1 MLQFCCKK
9 IKNYK
14 LKIITD
20 NRHIW
25 KFCIFRF
32 RIIIQ
37 IWRFC
42 RLFFKE
48 REKLEK
54 KKEESIEKKERGSR
68 RGRRLRI
75 ILMSLVAL
83 FLTGIIALSLVSKF
97 VYHRSL
103 MATFVEIYLR
113 VTDRN
118 SLYCIDEKCAANIEE
133 KRITNLQDITP
144 PKKKVSIRSTHESGM
159 QVFYINEEAD
169 NDGILIYLHGGGYL
183 NPPASQHWGFWDK
196 LARQADITIIAP
208 IYLKCTNY
216 TADESHAAMMDFYL
230 NTAEKYK
237 DKKIYIGGDSSG
249 GGFALS
255 LAQQLREY
263 EAAQPEE
270 IILICPWVDIS
281 MENPDIEKYVEMD
294 AMLGSLCCADQITDL
309 WKGDRDLKDPML
321 SPLFGTFDNLG
332 HITLF
337 IGTRE
342 VLYPDAMLLYEK
354 MVEEGADCTLNV
366 KEGMSHVYPLFPIP
380 EATEARE
387 IIAEIIK

>member
-1 MLQFCCKK
+1 ME
-9 IKNYK
+9 
-14 LKIITD
+14 T
-20 NRHIW
+20 
-25 KFCIFRF
+25 
-32 RIIIQ
+32 
-37 IWRFC
+37 
-42 RLFFKE
+42 KE
-48 REKLEK
+48 EIMKEETTEQEEIAQEEKTEK
-54 KKEESIEKKERGSR
+54 KRKGKK
-68 RGRRLRI
+68 GRLKKALLVI
-75 ILMSLVAL
+75 VAL
-83 FLTGIIALSLVSKF
+83 FLAGIVALSLVSKF
-97 VYHRSL
+97 YYHRSL

-118 SLYCIDEKCAANIEE
+118 SLYCVDEKCAANIEE

-169 NDGILIYLHGGGYL
+169 NDGVLIYLHGGGYL

-196 LARQADITIIAP
+196 LARKADITIIAP

-216 TADESHAAMMDFYL
+216 TAEESHAAMMDFYL
-230 NTAEKYK
+230 STVEKYK

-255 LAQQLREY
+255 LAQQLRGKDV
-263 EAAQPEE
+263 AQPEE
-270 IILICPWVDIS
+270 IILICPWVDVR
-281 MENPDIEKYVEMD
+281 MVNPDIEKYIEMD

-342 VLYPDAMLLYEK
+342 VLYPDAILLYEK
-354 MVEEGADCTLNV
+354 MVAEGADCTLHV

-380 EATEARE
+380 EATEA
-387 IIAEIIK
+387 IGIMAEIIK